1 MGIRPRRTREQK
13 PLITMP
19 KIKNSNITAAIFTLL
34 FLILLPGIS
43 TAESLDDRV
52 NEVAHLLMCPVCQGQ
67 SVAESNSNL
76 AQDMRQVIRKQLEE
90 GKSKEEVIAYFVNR
104 YGETILA
111 SPPPRGVNWILWLL
125 PGLAIICGGL
135 VIGIYLYKSQPGR
148 SSGDSGKRADNR
160 AADSDYVLKIDEEL
174 KKRES

>member
-1 MGIRPRRTREQK
+1 
-13 PLITMP
+13 MP
-19 KIKNSNITAAIFTLL
+19 TIENRNIAAAIFTLL
-34 FLILLPGIS
+34 FLIFLPGIS

-76 AQDMRQVIRKQLEE
+76 AQDMRQIIRKQLEE

-111 SPPPRGVNWILWLL
+111 SPPPRGVNWLLWLL
-125 PGLAIICGGL
+125 PGLAIVFGGL
-135 VIGIYLYKSQPGR
+135 GIGIYLYKSQ
-148 SSGDSGKRADNR
+148 SGKNSAGSGKRAQKT
-160 AADSDYVLKIDEEL
+160 AADSDYMLKIDEEL